1 MKASDIMVR
10 KVVTVG
16 PEDSIRDVASIL
28 LKNHISGAPVVDQ
41 RGRLIGIVSEGD
53 LLRRPEAGTL
63 RKHSWLAQLRGK
75 VLAAEYVKSHSH
87 KVSDVMTRQLI
98 TAAPDT
104 PLDQIVELFEKNGI
118 KRVPITKAGKLI
130 GIVSRANFLKILV
143 KGASKGVRAR
153 PRDVEIRKRVIASL
167 NNESWRPSM
176 LDVRVRGGVVDL
188 WGLINS
194 EDDRK
199 AAVITVERTAGVKFV
214 KDNLMITPP
223 VTSLI

>member
-1 MKASDIMVR
+1 
-10 KVVTVG
+10 
-16 PEDSIRDVASIL
+16 
-28 LKNHISGAPVVDQ
+28 
-41 RGRLIGIVSEGD
+41 
-53 LLRRPEAGTL
+53 
-63 RKHSWLAQLRGK
+63 
-75 VLAAEYVKSHSH
+75 VKSHSH

-223 VTSLI
+223 VTALI